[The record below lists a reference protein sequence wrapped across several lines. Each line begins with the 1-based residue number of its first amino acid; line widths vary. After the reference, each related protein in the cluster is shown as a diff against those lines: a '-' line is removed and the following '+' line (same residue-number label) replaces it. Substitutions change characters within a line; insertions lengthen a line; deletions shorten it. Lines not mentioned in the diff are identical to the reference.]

1 MKRALSG
8 DIYIQTKAA
17 KLRLTERW
25 VGPGTSARL
34 EARPVGLAEHLF
46 VPRGTAKRRAG
57 SYANHT
63 SSSPTQSPGLARVR
77 VDNTRLDLL
86 AQIIGV
92 LDFSAVCSFIN

>member
-34 EARPVGLAEHLF
+34 ETRTVGLAEHLF
-46 VPRGTAKRRAG
+46 VPRGTGKSGELCKSHVLTLYVITRFG
-57 SYANHT
+57 S
-63 SSSPTQSPGLARVR
+63 R
-77 VDNTRLDLL
+77 TRLQHE
-86 AQIIGV
+86 A
-92 LDFSAVCSFIN
+92 